1 VERHAIE
8 PIPTSDRHGSP
19 GELFRLWVGANVNYV
34 VLITGALA
42 VVQGLSLQ
50 ASLAAIVVGN
60 LLGCAVVG
68 LASIMGPRT
77 GTAGI
82 ITTRTSFGQLGAV
95 LPIVISTL
103 AAIGW
108 FSINSI
114 IATDSLA
121 KLMTMMGLPESQWV
135 GVVAMLLVLAAE
147 IVVAIFGHATIIAAE
162 GYVAVL
168 LVLLFIGFALM
179 ILPHLDAR
187 SLTASSREGG
197 FGAWLLVT
205 GLIFSYPL
213 SWTNFASDYSRYL
226 PEQTSWRRIAWA
238 AGGGQFVALVFCEI
252 IGVLF
257 ALALG
262 GALTDPVADLPRLLP
277 QWFLLPFLVAV
288 ILGSIAANVPNGYT
302 AGLGLLALRLPMGRV
317 ASMFA
322 IAAATVVFRVFTLLY
337 GHAIDLYE
345 RWLGYLVFWTGPWIS
360 IVVVDFF
367 MRGGVYSGAGLM
379 EWGGGSYWYGR
390 GVRWPGVVAFL
401 SGLAASVLFSD
412 SDLYASPLMTRFLG
426 GTDLSFEAGIL
437 VSGCL
442 YFVLSR
448 GRGLRAERLGTT

>member
-1 VERHAIE
+1 
-8 PIPTSDRHGSP
+8 
-19 GELFRLWVGANVNYV
+19 
-34 VLITGALA
+34 
-42 VVQGLSLQ
+42 
-50 ASLAAIVVGN
+50 
-60 LLGCAVVG
+60 
-68 LASIMGPRT
+68 
-77 GTAGI
+77 
-82 ITTRTSFGQLGAV
+82 
-95 LPIVISTL
+95 
-103 AAIGW
+103 
-108 FSINSI
+108 
-114 IATDSLA
+114 
-121 KLMTMMGLPESQWV
+121 
-135 GVVAMLLVLAAE
+135 
-147 IVVAIFGHATIIAAE
+147 
-162 GYVAVL
+162 
-168 LVLLFIGFALM
+168 
-179 ILPHLDAR
+179 
-187 SLTASSREGG
+187 
-197 FGAWLLVT
+197 
-205 GLIFSYPL
+205 
-213 SWTNFASDYSRYL
+213 
-226 PEQTSWRRIAWA
+226 
-238 AGGGQFVALVFCEI
+238 
-252 IGVLF
+252 VLF